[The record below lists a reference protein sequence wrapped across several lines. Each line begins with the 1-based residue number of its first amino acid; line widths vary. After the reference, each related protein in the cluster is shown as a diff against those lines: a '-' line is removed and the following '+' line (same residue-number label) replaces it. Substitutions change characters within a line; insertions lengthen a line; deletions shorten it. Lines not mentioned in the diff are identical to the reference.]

1 MTKRIFKTAFTVGL
15 SMLLVS
21 IIMFIVVLYKYFGNK
36 VFDELESQAVYIS
49 QGVSQI
55 GADYFNGLSTPNR
68 ITWIAADGTVLY
80 DSLADAS
87 SMENHSDREEFKEAL
102 LNGKG
107 EATRYSSTVMN
118 KTLYFAKLMAD
129 GTVIRVSSTQDSV
142 VTLLFELLYPTLW
155 IIIFAIILSVVLA
168 SKLSKRIIKPINEID
183 LEHPESCEAYDE
195 ISPLLAK
202 INRQNR
208 TIQNQI
214 EQLKQKQQDFNI
226 ITENMSEGFLLID
239 KNTDIISYNSS
250 ALKLLGA
257 NQAGDRQ
264 SVLTLNR
271 SESFRRTVDL
281 ALAGEHNEHL
291 MQIEEQCYQL
301 IANPVFHENTVAGAV
316 IMILDVTEKE
326 QRESLRREFTAN
338 VSHELK
344 TPLTSISGFA
354 EIMMRGLVKVEDVTG
369 FAEDIYNEAQRLIS
383 LVGDI
388 IELSQLDEGSPD
400 LEKESVDL
408 YSLAEDVVEHL
419 KNPADKRGISIELK
433 GEHARV
439 SGVSRILEEMI
450 YNLCDNAIK
459 YNKENGNVTV
469 TVEPCEKG
477 TSLSVSDTGIGIPYA
492 HQNRVFER
500 FYRVDKSHSKEIGG
514 TGLGLSIVKHGAA
527 YHNAT
532 IEMESEVGKGT
543 TVRLIF

>member
-1 MTKRIFKTAFTVGL
+1 
-15 SMLLVS
+15 MLLVS
-21 IIMFIVVLYKYFGNK
+21 IIIFIGVLYKYISGK

-55 GADYFNGLSTPNR
+55 GADYFNGLSTTNR

-80 DSLADAS
+80 DSLTDAS
-87 SMENHSDREEFKEAL
+87 SMKNHSDREEFKEAL

-107 EATRYSSTVMN
+107 EATRYSSTAMN
-118 KTLYFAKLMAD
+118 KTLYFAALMSD

-155 IIIFAIILSVVLA
+155 IIILAIILSVVLA

-195 ISPLLAK
+195 ISPLLSK

-208 TIQNQI
+208 TIQKQI
-214 EQLKQKQQDFNI
+214 EQLRQKQQDFNI

-281 ALAGEHNEHL
+281 ALTGEHNEHL

-354 EIMMRGLVKVEDVTG
+354 EIMMRGLVKVEDVPG

-388 IELSQLDEGSPD
+388 IELSQRDEGSHD

-408 YSLAEDVVEHL
+408 YSLAKDVVEHL
-419 KNPADKRGISIELK
+419 KNSADKRGISIELK
-433 GEHARV
+433 GEHAHI

-469 TVEPCEKG
+469 TVGPCDKG

-532 IEMESEVGKGT
+532 VEMESEVGKGT
-543 TVRLIF
+543 TVRIIF

>member
-1 MTKRIFKTAFTVGL
+1 VTKRIFKTAFTVGL